1 MRCHFSCRK
10 RQNIK
15 VIDCIKKG
23 KRFDYLRP
31 KGELVLWICENYGV
45 PQINVNFYDW
55 YTKSIRL

>member
-1 MRCHFSCRK
+1 MRCHFSCSNRE
-10 RQNIK
+10 NTK

-45 PQINVNFYDW
+45 PQINVNF
-55 YTKSIRL
+55 